1 MPSSQNVEIE
11 EARRIVLGAVAPLAP
26 CDVELD
32 DALGRVLAEDLVADR
47 PLPAFDVSAMDGFA
61 VKAGDLVGASSDRPV
76 ALSIVGESRA
86 GSPATASIEGG
97 QALAIST
104 GGVIPAGADAVVPV
118 ERTSRHDGRVEM
130 DHAVAVGADV
140 RRAGEDVA
148 AGATVLSSG
157 TTLGPAQLG
166 MLASLQRSHV
176 SCARQPRV
184 SVLVTGDELLAA
196 GEQPRPGAIGD
207 SNSHSLAA
215 LARCAGAQLAHRL
228 HVGDDAAST
237 RTAIAQAAS
246 DADALIICGGVSVG
260 EHDHVRPSL
269 AALGARQEF
278 WGLALRPGHPTWF
291 GTLHDTPVFGL
302 PGNPVSAM
310 VTFVLFAA
318 PALRAMQGAPVA
330 GARPTAVLDGG
341 YQKPAGRAHAL
352 RCRLS
357 AREDGWHASV
367 TSAQG
372 SHVLSSMLAADALA
386 IVPSDVTRLQ
396 PGARVE
402 IEPLCR
408 WTGPWR

>member
-1 MPSSQNVEIE
+1 MASGAQVEIE
-11 EARRIVLGAVAPLAP
+11 DARRIVLGAVAPLPSVA
-26 CDVELD
+26 VELD
-32 DALGRVLAEDLVADR
+32 DALGRVLAEDVTAER

-61 VKAGDLVGASSDRPV
+61 VRARDLAAAGAARPV
-76 ALSIVGESRA
+76 TLSVVGESRA
-86 GSPATASIEGG
+86 GSPAATGVGDG
-97 QALAIST
+97 QAVAIST
-104 GGVIPAGADAVVPV
+104 GAVMPAGADAVVPV
-118 ERTSRHDGRVEM
+118 ERATREDSRVEVR
-130 DHAVAVGADV
+130 APVAAGADV

-148 AGATVLSSG
+148 AGATVLRSG

-166 MLASLQRSHV
+166 MLASVHRAQIR
-176 SCARQPRV
+176 CAAQPRL

-207 SNSHSLAA
+207 SNSHSVAA
-215 LARCAGAQLAHRL
+215 LARCAGAHVLRSVV
-228 HVGDDAAST
+228 VGDDAPRT
-237 RTAIAQAAS
+237 RAAIAQAARDS
-246 DADALIICGGVSVG
+246 DALVICGGVSVG

-269 AALGARQEF
+269 SALGARQEF

-291 GTLHDTPVFGL
+291 GTLEGAPVFGL

-330 GARPTAVLDGG
+330 DARPTAVLDGG
-341 YQKPAGRAHAL
+341 YEKPAGRAHAL

-357 AREDGWHASV
+357 ACEDGWHASL
-367 TSAQG
+367 TGPQG

-386 IVPSDVTRLQ
+386 IVPAGTTRLE